1 VKKRGWRHV
10 RTAAKVNL
18 DLRIGA
24 RLPDGYHPVE
34 TVLQTIDLG
43 DDLAV
48 GPAPRGRL
56 LLEVGGPEAVP
67 AGEENLVLRAAR
79 ALLEA
84 AGRDARDG
92 RTGLCLRLTKRVPS
106 GAGLG
111 GGSGDAAATLI
122 LLNRHLRLELPRR
135 RLLALARGLGADVP
149 FFLTG
154 GLARG
159 TGRGDCVRPLAPLPR
174 LPVLVVVPRL
184 RLSTAKVYRRFDEMA
199 LTSAKS
205 GFTMR
210 PPVGGLRR
218 REPVAGLENDLE
230 RPVFRRYPA
239 LARVKAEF
247 REAGALVA
255 GLSGSGSAVFGVF
268 TKPPSLGGALR
279 EWRRRGWEIH
289 RCHTLDE
296 SAYHA
301 RFR

>member
-1 VKKRGWRHV
+1 L

-18 DLRIGA
+18 DLRVGA

-43 DDLAV
+43 DELSV
-48 GPAPRGRL
+48 GPAPRGQV
-56 LLEVGGPEAVP
+56 LLEVEGPEAVP
-67 AGEENLVLRAAR
+67 AGEDNLVLRAAR

-84 AGRDARDG
+84 AGRDG
-92 RTGLCLRLTKRVPS
+92 RRLRGGLRLHLSKRVPS

-111 GGSGDAAATLI
+111 GGSGDAAATLM
-122 LLNRHLRLELPRR
+122 LLDRYLGLGWPRR
-135 RLLALARGLGADVP
+135 RLLGLARQLGADVP
-149 FFLTG
+149 FFLAG

-159 TGRGDCVRPLAPLPR
+159 SGRGDRLRRLAPLPR
-174 LPVLVVVPRL
+174 LPVLVLVPRL
-184 RLSTAKVYRRFDEMA
+184 RLSTAKVYRQFDEMA

-205 GFTMR
+205 GFRMR

-218 REPVAGLENDLE
+218 RVPVTGLLNDLE
-230 RPVFRRYPA
+230 RPVFQRYPA

-255 GLSGSGSAVFGVF
+255 GLSGSGSAVFGIF
-268 TKPPSLGGALR
+268 PGPPTLGGSLKK
-279 EWRRRGWEIH
+279 WRRRGWEIH

-296 SAYHA
+296 RGYLA